1 MDLTDWLAVSTASSD
16 RELVIMQTIA
26 QQQTSRPR
34 RTRRVGR
41 HWQRGVT
48 LFEVLIVV
56 AILAMVAGGVAVVGL
71 PRFREA
77 QVKTARTAAQTI
89 RSAVHQW
96 QLNNGDSACPT
107 VSQLVEEKYLDKGT
121 TTVDPWNLAFS
132 ITCTESEVT
141 VMSSGPDKK
150 KGTPDDVS
158 VPAAGS
164 PTKEGE

>member
-1 MDLTDWLAVSTASSD
+1 MHTIARKQTCSLSTA
-16 RELVIMQTIA
+16 
-26 QQQTSRPR
+26 R
-34 RTRRVGR
+34 RLGRRWR
-41 HWQRGVT
+41 RGVT

-107 VSQLVEEKYLDKGT
+107 VSQLVEEKYLDRGT
-121 TTVDPWNLAFS
+121 TTVDPWSQAFS
-132 ITCTESEVT
+132 ITCTEAEVT
-141 VMSSGPDKK
+141 VTSSGPDKK
-150 KGTPDDVS
+150 KGTADDVA
-158 VPAAGS
+158 VPAAGNT
-164 PTKEGE
+164 TKEGE